1 MIAITKRFLLLS
13 PLALM
18 ARKAFA
24 AATGE
29 PQDLGPEP
37 PVVTVAPT
45 PLTPDALNAV
55 TRRAVEDFIIPAYKD
70 LAAATA
76 KLVAAID
83 AAAPQAP
90 AAPDDATR
98 AAFSAVIAAFAKVDF
113 LRFGPMAEQ
122 GRLEKFS
129 YYPDRHG
136 TGARQLRRMLAT
148 PDPTQLEP
156 GAVAKLSAAVQGL
169 PALESLIFTADSD
182 AETRDYRWRLAAAIA
197 GNLDQIARDTLDGW
211 TKPGGWQALMEQP
224 GGSNIVYRDAEEP
237 VIEILKAITT
247 GLLQIRDQRMLP
259 ALGEDFAAA
268 KPNRA
273 AFVASGNALAYLAA
287 SGAAIE
293 EIARAA
299 DLFSLT
305 PTEAPKLGAASSAG
319 FAAYR
324 AGITA
329 SPSWQAAFANA
340 ASYKHL
346 RDAFD
351 ALKALEDLYSF
362 RFPAEAGISPGFNA
376 LDGD

>member
-13 PLALM
+13 PLALL

-24 AATGE
+24 AASGE

-37 PVVTVAPT
+37 PVVAVTPP
-45 PLTPDALNAV
+45 PLTPAALDAV
-55 TRRAVEDFIIPAYKD
+55 TKRAVEGYILPAYQD
-70 LAAATA
+70 LAAATS
-76 KLVAAID
+76 KLVTAVNAV
-83 AAAPQAP
+83 APTAP
-90 AAPDDATR
+90 GAPDEATR
-98 AAFSAVIAAFAKVDF
+98 AAFAAVVAAFAKVDF
-113 LRFGPMAEQ
+113 LRFGPMAEE

-148 PDPTQLEP
+148 PDPAQLAP

-169 PALESLIFTADSD
+169 PALESLIFAADSD
-182 AETRDYRWRLAAAIA
+182 SETRAYRWSLAAAIA
-197 GNLDQIARDTLDGW
+197 GNLDTIAHNTLDGW
-211 TKPGGWQALMEQP
+211 TKTGGWQALMEQP
-224 GGSNIVYRDAEEP
+224 GGSNIVYRDSEEP

-259 ALGEDFAAA
+259 ALGENFAAA

-293 EIARAA
+293 DIARTS

-305 PTEAPKLGAASSAG
+305 PTEAPKLGAESSAG

-324 AGITA
+324 AGLAA
-329 SPSWQAAFANA
+329 SATWQQAFADA
-340 ASYKHL
+340 ANYKHL

-351 ALKALEDLYSF
+351 ALKTLEDLYSF
-362 RFPAEAGISPGFNA
+362 RFPSEAGISPGFNA